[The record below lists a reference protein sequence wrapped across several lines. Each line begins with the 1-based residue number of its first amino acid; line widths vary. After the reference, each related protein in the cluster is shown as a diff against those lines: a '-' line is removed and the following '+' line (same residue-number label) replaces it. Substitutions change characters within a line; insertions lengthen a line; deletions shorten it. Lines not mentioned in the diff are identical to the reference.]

1 MKKIFKNMTLFKTL
15 TITLAVGIFMA
26 VLTSKSNVKA
36 DSYVYDFWKN
46 VIPST
51 EGITYKETYYAKN
64 IKNAYNPNETL
75 NEFRHLADME
85 VYENNIYV
93 LDQNSETSET
103 TDIHLANG
111 VVYKALNVS
120 YVAVLNQNFQYEKV
134 VNQFLLSDYAKN
146 KLDKF
151 YNFNTKLEDIT
162 EEQASSKEFVDVYD
176 IETASA
182 TSKNNR
188 IYFSDITD
196 YLTKKDQT
204 IYSVNYIT
212 YTGEYGGSDYS
223 EITNVSKKDIE
234 VVKLTKLTVST
245 TEVTLDEAI
254 DALNKIGCK
263 VVDSTSD
270 SSSFTITVD
279 EQNKD
284 KAKQAIQSLKEN
296 LEISVTTDGYFDVSD
311 APKTSG
317 NEKVRFEVTYKY
329 LKLAACA
336 PYLPYYDSETGTV
349 DTTKAAVYLNNARGI
364 TATEDSIYIADT
376 DNARILK
383 LNKDFVVEDVYLTP
397 SDSSFY
403 QILDTA
409 YETEYGTAYEII
421 SDQHSSLYTKITDKQ
436 VFYPIKV
443 AVNNSGVCYC
453 IASNIYEGLVEFGTN
468 KTFNRFLGKNEV
480 SANALKQLWSK
491 IFTDTQLSSLALSLP
506 PMFNNIAIASNG
518 FLYAT
523 SNPETDATNP
533 KNMVKIINTKGNDIT
548 KRNGYVAP
556 DGDAVYV
563 IASNVNG
570 AVLGSSVLT
579 AVAISKT
586 GNYTVADQTRGRL
599 FTYDSEGNLLYLT
612 GAQPGGLSSKGSGNS
627 LYNSITQPVAI
638 DYLYRTNVLGEE
650 EETIIVLDQ
659 ASSSIILFET
669 TEFGKAVNQATY
681 LYQNGV
687 ITDTY
692 LVDEKNNYVTV
703 SKDGKLAIIDDA
715 NNILTDVSLS
725 SINLTTSEKE
735 YTFTD
740 PSGNVLG
747 TLSKGSEEQKV
758 LIAYGA
764 ESYWRQVI
772 KMNTNYELA
781 YLGIGKALNRRGE
794 YKEAMRY
801 FKLAHSATYYSKAF
815 SSYRDAILNENFNLI
830 MTVVVVAVIALVVS
844 KVTKKIN
851 SKNKLGKKGE
861 DE

>member
-15 TITLAVGIFMA
+15 TITLDVGIFMA

-245 TEVTLDEAI
+245 AEVTLDEAI

-421 SDQHSSLYTKITDKQ
+421 SDQHSSLYTKITNKQ

-443 AVNNSGVCYC
+443 AVNNSGVCY
-453 IASNIYEGLVEFGTN
+453 LLLQ
-468 KTFNRFLGKNEV
+468 TF
-480 SANALKQLWSK
+480 
-491 IFTDTQLSSLALSLP
+491 
-506 PMFNNIAIASNG
+506 M
-518 FLYAT
+518 
-523 SNPETDATNP
+523 
-533 KNMVKIINTKGNDIT
+533 
-548 KRNGYVAP
+548 
-556 DGDAVYV
+556 
-563 IASNVNG
+563 
-570 AVLGSSVLT
+570 
-579 AVAISKT
+579 
-586 GNYTVADQTRGRL
+586 
-599 FTYDSEGNLLYLT
+599 
-612 GAQPGGLSSKGSGNS
+612 
-627 LYNSITQPVAI
+627 
-638 DYLYRTNVLGEE
+638 
-650 EETIIVLDQ
+650 
-659 ASSSIILFET
+659 
-669 TEFGKAVNQATY
+669 
-681 LYQNGV
+681 
-687 ITDTY
+687 
-692 LVDEKNNYVTV
+692 
-703 SKDGKLAIIDDA
+703 
-715 NNILTDVSLS
+715 
-725 SINLTTSEKE
+725 
-735 YTFTD
+735 
-740 PSGNVLG
+740 
-747 TLSKGSEEQKV
+747 KV
-758 LIAYGA
+758 
-764 ESYWRQVI
+764 
-772 KMNTNYELA
+772 
-781 YLGIGKALNRRGE
+781 
-794 YKEAMRY
+794 
-801 FKLAHSATYYSKAF
+801 
-815 SSYRDAILNENFNLI
+815 
-830 MTVVVVAVIALVVS
+830 
-844 KVTKKIN
+844 
-851 SKNKLGKKGE
+851 
-861 DE
+861 